1 METPPP
7 QKTLRTVP
15 FALHATR
22 GIIRDRKVRR
32 VTIFVLLTLA
42 ILMVIAGSTCLRETL
57 NPHEHGA
64 FWFAIYWLVCGW
76 LTSTSVLL
84 ALFDLLMVR
93 AEARAAGRVL
103 RERVSPEFELPTD
116 RNP

>member
-1 METPPP
+1 METPLP
-7 QKTLRTVP
+7 QKKLRTMP

-42 ILMVIAGSTCLRETL
+42 VLMVLAGSTFLREPL
-57 NPHEHGA
+57 NPREHGA
-64 FWFAIYWLVCGW
+64 FWFAVYWLVCGW
-76 LTSTSVLL
+76 LTFTSLLL

-93 AEARAAGRVL
+93 AEARAASRAL
-103 RERVSPEFELPTD
+103 RESASRTAREH
-116 RNP
+116 